1 MIEFIK
7 HALGL
12 CGEHSHPSLL
22 TLIASGGVLGTTFI
36 YVSGIIKNFFK

>member
-7 HALGL
+7 HLTGM
-12 CGEHSHPSLL
+12 CGEHSHPTLL
-22 TLIASGGVLGTTFI
+22 TLIASGGVLGTTFV

>member
-12 CGEHSHPSLL
+12 CGEHSHPSLI
-22 TLIASGGVLGTTFI
+22 TLIASGGVLSTAFVYISGT
-36 YVSGIIKNFFK
+36 IKNFFK